1 MDIEVSFHEI
11 KAFRYL
17 KVKAQ
22 GNDLNLR
29 MPVLKSAVWTFAT
42 FVILAAACK
51 NNHKQADEP
60 QSVVEINPAFKSLN
74 DSIRQYP
81 GDASLYLRRASRL
94 TQENAHELAYTDFGK
109 SWSLQPDLENGL
121 PFAANLAILNRLKER
136 TGLLESLHQ
145 QYSANVQVG
154 RLLADAYS
162 ASGKPDQAMLIYNGI
177 LSKDSLDPETLYEK
191 ALLLTQMKDTAGAIA
206 ALRQAYSYQGVDA
219 YGLELAHLYAEQKN
233 IRALEICNYILKHD
247 SAGLLIDPLFIKGI
261 YFANT
266 KQYPKAIVQFD
277 SCIQRD
283 WKTTD
288 AYLEKG
294 MAYFHMQNIKA
305 ARQTFNMAITVTNT
319 DPDAY
324 YWLGRCFEVQHQK
337 MEAINNYRK
346 ALSLDK
352 DFAEARQRIENLD
365 PGFADPSH

>member
-29 MPVLKSAVWTFAT
+29 MPVLKSAVWIFAS

-60 QSVVEINPAFKSLN
+60 QSVVEINPTFKTLN

-109 SWSLQPDLENGL
+109 SWSLQPGLENGL

-191 ALLLTQMKDTAGAIA
+191 ALLLTQMKDTAGAIT

-337 MEAINNYRK
+337 MEAINNYQK

-352 DFAEARQRIENLD
+352 DFTEARQRIENLD